1 MVTDS
6 MSFEQLCEL
15 FNYLPKNRPISTDE
29 VAEMTGLASNT
40 LEQHR
45 FKGTGPRFFS
55 PPGTRRVWYSE
66 RDILA
71 WLASGART
79 STSDTPQEP
88 KPVKEPKPLGPV
100 QRKRQEF
107 WAREEARKA
116 AQQTA

>member
-45 FKGTGPRFFS
+45 HKGTGPRFFN
-55 PPGTRRVWYSE
+55 PKGTRRVWYSE

-79 STSDTPQEP
+79 STS
-88 KPVKEPKPLGPV
+88 
-100 QRKRQEF
+100 
-107 WAREEARKA
+107 
-116 AQQTA
+116 AQQTT